1 MSPVLYGSSKSGCE
15 GLVNDQGEEPAKK
28 VKKEEPD
35 ELFQDQKG
43 QEIRNFVLNI
53 VRNAPNHQ
61 KFMKYQYC
69 VFPVSLELGELHYRL
84 SIGCWSLVLPK

>member
-1 MSPVLYGSSKSGCE
+1 MR
-15 GLVNDQGEEPAKK
+15 DQGEEPAKR

-53 VRNAPNHQ
+53 VRNAPTT
-61 KFMKYQYC
+61 KYFRFRVRKTQ
-69 VFPVSLELGELHYRL
+69 SRAAGL
-84 SIGCWSLVLPK
+84 SSSVCQ

>member
-1 MSPVLYGSSKSGCE
+1 MAPVLYGSSKSGCE

-53 VRNAPNHQ
+53 VRNAANT
-61 KFMKYQYC
+61 KIFMKYQYC
-69 VFPVSLELGELHYRL
+69 VFSGSVELPKHHYRL
-84 SIGCWSLVLPK
+84 SIGC